1 MKKIILII
9 TFFLVILAIFTIN
22 FPIAKD
28 KVYGKYANKN
38 YEQPICCVEAPHK
51 ADTLILYKNGNFESK
66 YFGNGTYAIGSSF
79 ETNIDIYYRDFGK
92 NAIFRTYFE
101 NKIFKNPKII
111 LNADTNHYYEK
122 IE

>member
-9 TFFLVILAIFTIN
+9 ISLLVILTIFTIN
-22 FPIAKD
+22 FPISKD
-28 KVYGKYANKN
+28 KIYGKYVNRN
-38 YEQPICCVEAPHK
+38 FEQPICCVEAPHK

-66 YFGNGTYAIGSSF
+66 FFGTGTYKIGSGF
-79 ETNIDIYYRDFGK
+79 ETNIEIYYKDFGK
-92 NAIFRTYFE
+92 NAIYRTYFE
-101 NKIFKNPKII
+101 NKIFEKPKII